1 MAVQSHSNTLRSAV
15 CVALTLVL
23 IYVSG
28 CRGLDSAAGVSGRER
43 TRMMAVDAS
52 AREDFRNGDLKA
64 AEEKL
69 KPIAEKPGVDQ
80 PLFKLDLASVYLM
93 QGKKDKAFNEL
104 LAAHR
109 AIAEH
114 IDTENEKKAASILG
128 KESTKYYKGD
138 PYERATLYFLL
149 ALLFL
154 EKGNPDNALA
164 SLKTGLLADSDT
176 EKQTYK
182 SDFALLQLLAAK
194 CYELRGEADL
204 RDQMLDAAFN
214 SVVSFPGES
223 RWFAENLVKG
233 YNNANATHSVMR
245 WLQPVLVKLCTLAKI
260 ESIEKVLMANGVKPE
275 AASRVAKW
283 AKERSEYFHPLDFNV
298 LVLIWR
304 GTPPEVGR
312 VGRYGEKR
320 VIREG
325 YIEPGI
331 DYKIIVDGS
340 VEHTSLHGFGS
351 INYQAVTR
359 GGRKMDTVLSHQAT
373 FKSVTDTGANAVL
386 ISAGAVRQPIV
397 SLSLLLAGLV
407 MKVSAAVMHPE
418 ADIRYWGNLPHSI
431 RIVPLKLS
439 PGTHFLT
446 LKRISDG
453 KMEEVR
459 TEKIDITDKTPLA
472 AVFFHPLQ
480 SDADYD
486 DAEDWYEQSG
496 GSDDSKTHPEKKA
509 AE

>member
-1 MAVQSHSNTLRSAV
+1 MPVQSHSNTLRSAV
-15 CVALTLVL
+15 CMTFILLL
-23 IYVSG
+23 MYVSG

-43 TRMMAVDAS
+43 THMMAIDAA

-69 KPIAEKPGVDQ
+69 KPIAEKAGVDQ
-80 PLFKLDLASVYLM
+80 ALFKLDLASVYLM
-93 QGKKDKAFNEL
+93 QGKKEKAFSEL

-109 AIAEH
+109 AIADH

-154 EKGNPDNALA
+154 EKGDPDNALA
-164 SLKTGLLADSDT
+164 SLKSGLLADSDT

-182 SDFALLQLLAAK
+182 SDFALLQFLSAK
-194 CYELRGEADL
+194 CYELRGEPDL

-214 SVVSFPGES
+214 SLVSFPGES
-223 RWFAENLVKG
+223 QWFAENLVKG

-245 WLQPVLVKLCTLAKI
+245 WLQPVLVKLCAMAKI
-260 ESIEKVLMANGVKPE
+260 ESLEKVLIKNGVKPE
-275 AASRVAKW
+275 SASKVAKW

-325 YIEPGI
+325 YIDPSI
-331 DYKIIVDGS
+331 DYKILVDGS
-340 VEHTSLHGFGS
+340 VEHISLRGFGN

-407 MKVSAAVMHPE
+407 MKASAAVMHPE
-418 ADIRYWGNLPHSI
+418 ADIRYWGNLPHSMQ
-431 RIVPLKLS
+431 IVPLKLS
-439 PGTHFLT
+439 LGTHFLT
-446 LKRISDG
+446 LKRLGISQSEDL
-453 KMEEVR
+453 R
-459 TEKIDITDKTPLA
+459 TEKIELSDKTPL
-472 AVFFHPLQ
+472 VSLFFHPLQ
-480 SDADYD
+480 SNEHFGDP
-486 DAEDWYEQSG
+486 EDWDEG
-496 GSDDSKTHPEKKA
+496 PGDSSEATTLSKNKTSE
-509 AE
+509 